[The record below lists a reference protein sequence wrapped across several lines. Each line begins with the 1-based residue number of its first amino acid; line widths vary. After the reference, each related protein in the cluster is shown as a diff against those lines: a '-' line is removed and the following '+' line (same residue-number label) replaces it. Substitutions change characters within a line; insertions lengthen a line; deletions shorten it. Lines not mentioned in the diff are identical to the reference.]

1 MNDFVLLFVSFR
13 ARKEQHN
20 WDDLLWSDL
29 LFSGSYQMSKT
40 IYNFGIMNQSRQEE
54 QVLGREE
61 EKENPFMKGL

>member
-1 MNDFVLLFVSFR
+1 
-13 ARKEQHN
+13 
-20 WDDLLWSDL
+20 
-29 LFSGSYQMSKT
+29 MSKT